1 MQNGYMLAGRDA
13 RIAFKMTAVIVNFNG
28 ASILPACV
36 HSLLAL
42 NLRDLRLL
50 VVDNASSDDLRS
62 YLPVHESVELLQLA
76 SNTGFAGAARAG
88 VEHALRDSD
97 VAAIAVLNNDLIFD
111 KSWESLCRTVWDG
124 RCPDG
129 LYGPVLLNPDGSTQN
144 MGHFWSRKTGIVT
157 TRLSATGT
165 QSEDGLLWLTQ
176 DEFLTGAAIV
186 GSASV
191 FRKINFDAELIL
203 LSEDLDLC
211 MQAHAA
217 GIPVGVATYCMV
229 VHERGATFRDNAG
242 VYAYYHWRNG
252 PLMSARY
259 GSTAE
264 FCLRLAW
271 LPFQLVHHLLALAK
285 HKDFDSIIPLLRG
298 AGSGV
303 RRALAHRWRQP
314 VSTRA

>member
-1 MQNGYMLAGRDA
+1 MA
-13 RIAFKMTAVIVNFNG
+13 KMTAIMVNFNG

-36 HSLLAL
+36 KSLLAL

-50 VVDNASSDDLRS
+50 VVDNASTDDPRS
-62 YLPVHESVELLQLA
+62 YLPAHESIELLQLA
-76 SNTGFAGAARAG
+76 GNVGFAGAARAG
-88 VEHALRDSD
+88 VDYALRDSD
-97 VAAIAVLNNDLIFD
+97 LAAIAVLNNDLIFD
-111 KSWESLCRTVWDG
+111 ESWERLCRTVWDG

-129 LYGPVLLNPDGSTQN
+129 LYGPILINPDGSIQN
-144 MGHFWSRKTGIVT
+144 MGHVWSRKTGIVT
-157 TRLSATGT
+157 TRLSAGAAP
-165 QSEDGLLWLTQ
+165 SEDGFLWLTRN
-176 DEFLTGAAIV
+176 EFLTGAAIV

-191 FRKINFDAELIL
+191 FRQINFDAELIL
-203 LSEDLDLC
+203 VCEDLDLC

-217 GIPVGVATYCMV
+217 GIPVGVATYCKV
-229 VHERGATFRDNAG
+229 IHESGTTFRKNDVFY
-242 VYAYYHWRNG
+242 VYYRWRNG

-271 LPFQLVHHLLALAK
+271 LPFQLAHHMLALAK
-285 HKDFDSIIPLLRG
+285 HKDFRSVMPLLRG